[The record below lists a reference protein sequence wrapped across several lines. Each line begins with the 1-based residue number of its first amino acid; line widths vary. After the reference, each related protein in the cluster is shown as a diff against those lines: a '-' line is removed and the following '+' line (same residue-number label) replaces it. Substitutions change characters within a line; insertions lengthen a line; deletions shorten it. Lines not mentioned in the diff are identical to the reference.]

1 MWDFPKN
8 VEALYMKRILIVGML
23 IATQSIA
30 GLMPTKSDYYYK
42 LGGDSDVF
50 IPPINHD
57 HRVVIGGDINA
68 DLGLMNCSLYNPAI
82 SVSNTLNNLKDSV
95 SGMPEGVISNLKGSI
110 AGFPLYKL
118 QQAMPGLYNILEN
131 TSASAQNEFAL
142 KVQDCQAVKQTLE
155 NGQSPVTSLISVSD
169 SQGWIDSLKRVKQG
183 EQLDITQSAK
193 NIAKHSDEYGLPWVH
208 RTEGNSGGKLQHP
221 IKLINDVVI
230 AGYNLLLTP
239 SRSLDNTAPP
249 PQNAQNHF
257 VHYWKNPT
265 LAAQWAV
272 LVLGDIQISQKKE
285 GDAHDA
291 VAGVGLSTLLQ
302 SCPKSASSKTCVANV
317 TQFLWQLVDKSLP
330 TDEINLRRISASN
343 MLITKDII
351 TAIQH
356 MAREEQI
363 LTVSKLGEEIAIQ
376 NLLDEAIQLR
386 RILQAGFQIQ
396 EVQNLKPAQI
406 MVRFALD
413 KLDKD
418 IHSLAFE
425 NEIKRKMMGKTLNLI
440 MDLRSKDLA
449 NSLPDESKDTVSI
462 KNGALYREANS

>member
-1 MWDFPKN
+1 
-8 VEALYMKRILIVGML
+8 MKSIFIISLLIT
-23 IATQSIA
+23 TQSIA

-42 LGGDSDVF
+42 LGGDSDIF

-57 HRVVIGGDINA
+57 HTIVIGGDINA
-68 DLGLMNCSLYNPAI
+68 DLGLMNCNLYNPAI
-82 SVSNTLNNLKDSV
+82 SVSNTLNDLKNSV

-208 RTEGNSGGKLQHP
+208 RSEGNSGGKLQRP

-230 AGYNLLLTP
+230 AGYNLLLSPT
-239 SRSLDNTAPP
+239 RNLDNTSPP
-249 PQNAQNHF
+249 PQNSQNRF
-257 VHYWKNPT
+257 AHYWKNPN

-285 GDAHDA
+285 GDSHDA
-291 VAGVGLSTLLQ
+291 IAGVGLSTLLQ
-302 SCPKSASSKTCVANV
+302 SCPKTASSSTCVANV
-317 TQFLWQLVDKSLP
+317 TQFLWQLVDKTLP
-330 TDEINLRRISASN
+330 TNEINLRRISASN
-343 MLITKDII
+343 MLITEDII

-363 LTVSKLGEEIAIQ
+363 LTASKLGEEIAIQ
-376 NLLDEAIQLR
+376 NLLDEAMMLR

-396 EVQNLKPAQI
+396 EVQNLKPAQT
-406 MVRFALD
+406 MVRFALE

-418 IHSLAFE
+418 IQSLAFE
-425 NEIKRKMMGKTLNLI
+425 HEVKRKMMNKTLNLV
-440 MDLRSKDLA
+440 MNLRSKELA
-449 NSLPDESKDTVSI
+449 NSLPDDTHETSPV
-462 KNGALYREANS
+462 KHGAVYRENPS